1 LLPTHSVILNHTVL
15 TNYIHSE
22 TMNCADDF
30 EKMLLSIS
38 TFKATSNIMLASDV
52 GQDGL
57 MERKTYVVEN
67 CGYHEKTFPEVN
79 AFIKFQIC

>member
-1 LLPTHSVILNHTVL
+1 
-15 TNYIHSE
+15 
-22 TMNCADDF
+22 MNCADDF

>member
-1 LLPTHSVILNHTVL
+1 
-15 TNYIHSE
+15 
-22 TMNCADDF
+22 
-30 EKMLLSIS
+30 
-38 TFKATSNIMLASDV
+38 MLASDV